1 MKCSKC
7 GVNYSDRV
15 YRIHTKMC
23 KAGKEPEKTEPVK
36 EVIKSEELTIKPK
49 EYTLDELMQMCIDNP
64 DRTDAPSTI
73 KRWKE
78 DRLKKELGL

>member
-15 YRIHTKMC
+15 YRIHIKMC
-23 KAGKEPEKTEPVK
+23 KTVDEVK
-36 EVIKSEELTIKPK
+36 EVINNEPVEDEIVIKPK